1 MEYLIILFILL
12 IIISKILN
20 TKKVS
25 TKIKGDIG
33 EKRTR
38 KVLLSLKDYKVLD
51 DVLLESKNGTTQI
64 DHICIGPKG
73 VFVIEDKNYSG
84 WIFGDENSKY
94 WTQTIYKEKNK
105 FFNPIRQNYGHIKA
119 TEEVIKSIG
128 NIMPQSIIVF
138 SDRCEFKKVN
148 TTTPVLHR
156 EDLKSFLT
164 IYNSEYKFDEEMIK
178 RIYYKLLKANILDE
192 EKRRE
197 HLERVKS
204 IKAS

>member
-1 MEYLIILFILL
+1 MEYLLILIILIILL
-12 IIISKILN
+12 KLLT
-20 TKKVS
+20 TKKS
-25 TKIKGDIG
+25 LTKIKGDIG

-38 KVLLSLKDYKVLD
+38 KVLLSLRDYKILD
-51 DVLLESKNGTTQI
+51 DILLESKNGTTQI

-84 WIFGDENSKY
+84 WIFGDENSRY

-119 TEEVIKSIG
+119 TEEVIKSVGDI
-128 NIMPQSIIVF
+128 IPQSIIVF

-148 TTTPVLHR
+148 TVTPVLHR
-156 EDLKSFLT
+156 SDLKSF
-164 IYNSEYKFDEEMIK
+164 INAYNSEYNLDEEMIK
-178 RIYYKLLKANILDE
+178 RIYYKIFKANILDE

-197 HLERVKS
+197 HLERVKN
-204 IKAS
+204 IKSS